1 MLAFR
6 LLLISAFVSL
16 GGIATIVYQTYQ
28 LVHDPAEWMYFC
40 AGVC

>member
-1 MLAFR
+1 MLVFR
-6 LLLISAFVSL
+6 LLLISALVSL
-16 GGIATIVYQTYQ
+16 GGIATIVYQINQ

>member
-6 LLLISAFVSL
+6 LLLIILFL